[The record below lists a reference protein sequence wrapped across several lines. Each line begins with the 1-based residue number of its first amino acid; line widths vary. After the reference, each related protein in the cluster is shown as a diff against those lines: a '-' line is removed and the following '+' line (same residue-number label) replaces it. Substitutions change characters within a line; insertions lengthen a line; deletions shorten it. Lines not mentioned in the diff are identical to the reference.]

1 MNLIRLVLI
10 VFALVSAIALALSN
24 PTMDDYLRFVERELG
39 RALDKM
45 DQTTPTREQQ
55 VIRQIYAARSK
66 DLLESA
72 VRPRTTR
79 QNWGLLSRYKTQV
92 NGTEVL
98 VIGVAGLFIPVKGVD
113 EATLKIGRMAF

>member
-1 MNLIRLVLI
+1 MTLIRLGLI
-10 VFALVSAIALALSN
+10 VFALVFAIALALSN

-72 VRPRTTR
+72 VRPRTIR

-98 VIGVAGLFIPVKGVD
+98 VIGVAGRFIPVKGVD
-113 EATLKIGRMAF
+113 EATLKIGRVAF

>member
-1 MNLIRLVLI
+1 MNLIRLFLI
-10 VFALVSAIALALSN
+10 VCALVAGIALALSN

-45 DQTTPTREQQ
+45 DQTTPGREQQ
-55 VIRQIYAARSK
+55 VIRQIYAGRSK
-66 DLLESA
+66 ALLESA

-79 QNWGLLSRYKTQV
+79 QSWGLLSRYKTEV
-92 NGTEVL
+92 GGTEVL
-98 VIGVAGLFIPVKGVD
+98 VIGVAGRFIPVKGLD